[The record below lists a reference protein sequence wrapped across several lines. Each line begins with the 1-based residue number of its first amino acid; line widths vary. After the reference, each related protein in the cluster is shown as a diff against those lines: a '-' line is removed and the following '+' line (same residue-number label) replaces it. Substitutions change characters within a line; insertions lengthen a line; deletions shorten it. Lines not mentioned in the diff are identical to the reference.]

1 MNDLASDT
9 FPLTGNRLIEAS
21 AGTGKTYTITNL
33 YIRLLLGHGRQ
44 RPLPVD
50 SILVLTFTNAAT
62 EELKHRIRQRIV
74 EAKQVFNTADELDD
88 PFLQKL
94 KENSDD
100 PDRDLKRL
108 TAASQLMD
116 DAAIFTIHGF
126 CARVL
131 GEMSFETGILFDQ
144 NLTADRN
151 DLLQIAAEDCFRKQ
165 ILELPG
171 FEREIALELWD
182 SPATLIQKTQQFLF
196 RSNLHIGPPVCDV
209 SEEFTGL
216 SDKIDEIKQRW
227 IDDDI
232 PAILNDAG
240 FRKNSKVISRISAMT
255 SLCQSTDTA
264 DFFSELWEVYS
275 RESLQKALKK
285 DMKLPEHNVLT
296 LIDDVTTE
304 LPILD
309 QVKINLWRQI
319 TDSLKEKIDN
329 LKIRTSELTI
339 DDLLVQV
346 DRALNNNELL
356 AEKLARRWPVALID
370 EFQDTDDLQYRI
382 FSRSWQQRDQDN
394 CLLFIG
400 DPKQAIY
407 QFRGADIYTYINA
420 GKVAD
425 DKSSLSV
432 NWRST
437 ESMVAAINYL
447 FSQNNIFGNANIGY
461 TSNQPSPRAEH
472 MSVIINGASPPP
484 CHISFLQKDMSKSRG
499 RVKCMDHAGE
509 QIVKLLALAD
519 ENAAMINDEP
529 IHAGQI
535 SLLVRD
541 RNDARAA
548 QTALSARGINS
559 VYVTLESVFLQD
571 TAEDLRLILEAVIDP
586 TNDYAIKAALATSL
600 LRSTV
605 EEINGINL
613 DIVKHQEIL
622 SEFQEYHRIWATRD
636 IAPMIEAIITRRRI
650 AENWLHSPGGD
661 RQLTNLR
668 HLAELLQQRST
679 VAPGMRRLLKW
690 FTSEKMAAVSASDE
704 DRQLR
709 LESDED
715 LVKIVTL
722 HAAKGLEF
730 DIVMLPMA
738 GFVAWQNDDEPVL
751 FHKKEGHGREGHED
765 NEALY
770 TTHLNF
776 LPDAD
781 ILETALEEKYE
792 EDMRLLY
799 VAITR
804 SRYLCYLGLT
814 NTDALD
820 NSAISRLLGLTR
832 EENRSV
838 EFLKNN
844 LPGSLFDVS
853 LIDEVSMTKRDETDT
868 NHDAL
873 PTPPPI
879 PEIDNDSW
887 RIHSYTGISRRLR
900 KQEDDNDLVIAA
912 GYGDDDN
919 VTQTALEQQP
929 DRFTLTRGP
938 QVGVVLHS
946 LLEGLDFTAS
956 EDIIRDRCARYLKR
970 LDIIGQEEQWLDVL
984 TAWMSDVIQTP
995 LPDIDGTFRLS
1006 DISLE
1011 DRISE
1016 LEFHFPLR
1024 TSMSFLDILRQHGY
1038 LVALAPEQNV
1048 ILDGMMMG
1056 IIDLVLR
1063 VDGRYYIID
1072 YKSNYLGKGFQQ
1084 YSSDSLDKA
1093 VQDHHYDLQYL
1104 IYSVALHR
1112 YLRSRLPD
1120 YDYDDSFGGVLYL
1133 FLRGMQGTSGDTGIY
1148 RDSPPKSLIMQ
1159 LDEALYETR

>member
-1 MNDLASDT
+1 MIDLASDT

-44 RPLPVD
+44 SPLSVD

-62 EELKHRIRQRIV
+62 DELKHRIRQRIV
-74 EAKQVFNTADELDD
+74 DAKQVFSESNQLED
-88 PFLQKL
+88 PFLQSL
-94 KENSDD
+94 KSESDD
-100 PDRDLKRL
+100 TGRDFKRL

-131 GEMSFETGILFDQ
+131 GELSFETGVLFDQ

-151 DLLQIAAEDCFRKQ
+151 VLLQIAAEDCFRKQ
-165 ILELPG
+165 ILELPEL
-171 FEREIALELWD
+171 EREIALELWN

-196 RSNLHIGPPVCDV
+196 RSNLHIGPPERDV
-209 SEEFTGL
+209 SAECTKLFA
-216 SDKIDEIKQRW
+216 KIDEIKQRW
-227 IDDDI
+227 KEDNL
-232 PAILNDAG
+232 PGILNAAG
-240 FRKNSKVISRISAMT
+240 FSKKSKVITRIDAMT
-255 SLCQSTDTA
+255 SLSQSNGIA
-264 DFFSELWEVYS
+264 DLSSELWDIYS
-275 RESLQKALKK
+275 RESLQKALRKN
-285 DMKLPEHNVLT
+285 MELPEHEVLT
-296 LIDDVTTE
+296 LIDEVSQE
-304 LPILD
+304 KQIIE
-309 QVKINLWRQI
+309 QVKINLWHLI

-346 DRALNNNELL
+346 DRALNNNESL
-356 AEKLARRWPVALID
+356 AGQLASRWPVALID

-382 FSRSWQQRDQDN
+382 FSRSWQQRGKDN
-394 CLLFIG
+394 CLLYIG

-425 DKSSLSV
+425 DKRSLSV

-437 ESMVAAINYL
+437 ESMVAAINHL
-447 FSQNNIFGNANIGY
+447 FGQNNIFGDANIGY
-461 TSNQPSPRAEH
+461 TRNQPSARAEH
-472 MSVIINGASPPP
+472 MSVNINGVSPPP
-484 CHISFLQKDMSKSRG
+484 CQISFLQEVMNKSKG

-509 QIVKLLALAD
+509 QIVQLLALAD
-519 ENAAMINDEP
+519 NNAAMINDKP

-535 SLLVRD
+535 SILVRD

-548 QTALSARGINS
+548 QSALLARGINS

-600 LRSTV
+600 LHSTV
-605 EEINGINL
+605 EEINRINL

-622 SEFQEYHRIWATRD
+622 AEFQEYHRIWATRD
-636 IAPMIEAIITRRRI
+636 IAPMIEAMITRRGI
-650 AENWLHSPGGD
+650 AKNWLHLPDGD

-690 FTSEKMAAVSASDE
+690 FTSEKIATLSASDE

-730 DIVMLPMA
+730 DIVVIPMA
-738 GFVAWQNDDEPVL
+738 GFVSRQNNHEPVL
-751 FHKKEGHGREGHED
+751 FHKKEDHED

-776 LPDAD
+776 LPDAATR
-781 ILETALEEKYE
+781 ETALKEKYE

-804 SRYLCYLGLT
+804 ARYLCYLGLNNT
-814 NTDALD
+814 NELD
-820 NSAISRLLGLTR
+820 NSAISRLLGLTLK
-832 EENRSV
+832 ENRSV
-838 EFLKNN
+838 EFLFDT
-844 LPGSLFDVS
+844 LPGNLFGVS
-853 LIDEVSMTKRDETDT
+853 PISNVSTTKRGDT
-868 NHDAL
+868 NPVKDA
-873 PTPPPI
+873 PPPPPPI

-887 RIHSYTGISRRLR
+887 RIHSYTGVSRRLR
-900 KQEDDNDLVIAA
+900 KQEDDNDLIIAA

-919 VTQTALEQQP
+919 VTQTTPEQQP
-929 DRFTLTRGP
+929 DRFAFPRGP

-956 EDIIRDRCARYLKR
+956 EDTIRDRCARYLKR
-970 LDIIGQEEQWLDVL
+970 LGITSQEELWLDVL
-984 TAWMSDVIQTP
+984 SDWMSDVIQTP
-995 LPDIDGTFRLS
+995 LPDIEGTFRLS
-1006 DISLE
+1006 DVSLE
-1011 DRISE
+1011 NRISE

-1024 TSMSFLDILRQHGY
+1024 TSERFLDLLREQGY
-1038 LVALAPEQNV
+1038 LVAVVPERNV
-1048 ILDGMMMG
+1048 ILDGMMTG

-1063 VDGRYYIID
+1063 VNGRYYIID
-1072 YKSNYLGKGFQQ
+1072 YKSNYLGDGFRQ
-1084 YSSDSLDKA
+1084 YSADSLDVA

-1112 YLRSRLPD
+1112 FLRSRLPD
-1120 YDYDDSFGGVLYL
+1120 YDYDVSFGGVLYL
-1133 FLRGMQGTSGDTGIY
+1133 FLRGMQGTSGETGIY
-1148 RDSPPKSLIMQ
+1148 RDNPPKSLIIQ
-1159 LDEALYETR
+1159 LDEALYESR

>member
-1 MNDLASDT
+1 MIDLASDT

-44 RPLPVD
+44 RPLSVD

-62 EELKHRIRQRIV
+62 DELKHRIRQRIV
-74 EAKQVFNTADELDD
+74 EAKQVFSDSDQLDD
-88 PFLQKL
+88 PFLQSL
-94 KENSDD
+94 KSNSDD

-131 GEMSFETGILFDQ
+131 GELSFETGVLFDQ

-151 DLLQIAAEDCFRKQ
+151 ALLQIAAEDCFRKQ
-165 ILELPG
+165 ILELPE
-171 FEREIALELWD
+171 FEREIALGLWN

-196 RSNLHIGPPVCDV
+196 RSNLHIGPPERDV
-209 SEEFTGL
+209 SAECTKLFA
-216 SDKIDEIKQRW
+216 KIDVIKQRW
-227 IDDDI
+227 IDDNL
-232 PAILNDAG
+232 PGILNAAG
-240 FRKNSKVISRISAMT
+240 FKKNSMVFSRIDAMS
-255 SLCQSTDTA
+255 SLCRSNGIA
-264 DFFSELWEVYS
+264 DLSSELWDVYS
-275 RESLQKALKK
+275 RESLQKALRKN
-285 DMKLPEHNVLT
+285 MELPEHEVLT
-296 LIDDVTTE
+296 LIDEVSLE
-304 LPILD
+304 KQILE
-309 QVKINLWRQI
+309 QVKINLWHLI

-346 DRALNNNELL
+346 DRALNINELL
-356 AEKLARRWPVALID
+356 AEQLARRWPVALID

-382 FSRSWQQRDQDN
+382 FSRSWQQRGKDN

-425 DKSSLSV
+425 EKYSLSV

-437 ESMVAAINYL
+437 EPMVAAINHL
-447 FSQNNIFGNANIGY
+447 FGQKNIFGDDNIGY
-461 TSNQPSPRAEH
+461 TGNQPAARAEH
-472 MSVIINGASPPP
+472 MSVNINGASPPP
-484 CHISFLQKDMSKSRG
+484 CHISFLQEVMSKSKG

-509 QIVKLLALAD
+509 QIVQLLALAD
-519 ENAAMINDEP
+519 NNAAMINDKP

-548 QTALSARGINS
+548 RTALSARGINS

-622 SEFQEYHRIWATRD
+622 AEFQEYHHIWATRD
-636 IAPMIEAIITRRRI
+636 IAPMIEGMINRRGI
-650 AENWLHSPGGD
+650 AENWLHSPDGD

-690 FTSEKMAAVSASDE
+690 FTSEKIATVSASDE

-730 DIVMLPMA
+730 DIVVIPMA
-738 GFVAWQNDDEPVL
+738 GFVSRQKDHEPVL
-751 FHKKEGHGREGHED
+751 FHKKEDHED

-781 ILETALEEKYE
+781 IRETALKEKYE

-804 SRYLCYLGLT
+804 ARYLCYLGLT
-814 NTDALD
+814 NTSELN
-820 NSAISRLLGLTR
+820 NSAISRLLGLTLK
-832 EENRSV
+832 ENRSV
-838 EFLKNN
+838 EFLLNN

-853 LIDEVSMTKRDETDT
+853 FISDVSMTMRGDTDPD
-868 NHDAL
+868 NDA
-873 PTPPPI
+873 PPPPPPI

-887 RIHSYTGISRRLR
+887 RIHSYTGVSRQLR
-900 KQEDDNDLVIAA
+900 KQEDDNDLMIAA
-912 GYGDDDN
+912 GYGDDDD
-919 VTQTALEQQP
+919 VTQTTLEQQP
-929 DRFTLTRGP
+929 DRFAFPRGP
-938 QVGVVLHS
+938 QVGIVLHS

-970 LDIIGQEEQWLDVL
+970 LGITSQEEQWLDVL
-984 TAWMSDVIQTP
+984 SDWMSDVIQTP

-1006 DISLE
+1006 DVSLE

-1024 TSMSFLDILRQHGY
+1024 TSESFLDLLREQGY
-1038 LVALAPEQNV
+1038 LVAVAPERNV
-1048 ILDGMMMG
+1048 ILDGMMTG

-1063 VDGRYYIID
+1063 VNGRYYIID
-1072 YKSNYLGKGFQQ
+1072 YKSNYLGDGFRQ
-1084 YSSDSLDKA
+1084 YSGDSLDEA

-1112 YLRSRLPD
+1112 FLRSRLPD
-1120 YDYDDSFGGVLYL
+1120 YDYDVSFGGVLYL

-1148 RDSPPKSLIMQ
+1148 RDNPPKSLIIQ
-1159 LDEALYETR
+1159 LDEALYESR

>member
-1 MNDLASDT
+1 MINLVSDT
-9 FPLTGNRLIEAS
+9 FPLTGNQLIEAS

-44 RPLPVD
+44 RPLSVD

-62 EELKHRIRQRIV
+62 DELKHRIRQRIV
-74 EAKQVFNTADELDD
+74 EAKQVFNDSDQLDD
-88 PFLQKL
+88 PFLQSL
-94 KENSDD
+94 KSESDD

-131 GEMSFETGILFDQ
+131 GELSFESGVLFDQ

-151 DLLQIAAEDCFRKQ
+151 ALLQIAAEDCFRKQ
-165 ILELPG
+165 ILELPE
-171 FEREIALELWD
+171 FERQIALGLWP
-182 SPATLIQKTQQFLF
+182 SPAALIQKTQQFLF
-196 RSNLHIGPPVCDV
+196 RSNLHIGPPERDV
-209 SEEFTGL
+209 SAECTKLFA
-216 SDKIDEIKQRW
+216 KIDVIKQRW
-227 IDDDI
+227 IDDNL
-232 PAILNDAG
+232 PGILNAAG
-240 FRKNSKVISRISAMT
+240 FRKKRKVISRIDAMT
-255 SLCQSTDTA
+255 SLCLSNGIA
-264 DFFSELWEVYS
+264 DLSSELWDVYS
-275 RESLQKALKK
+275 RVSLQNALRKN
-285 DMKLPEHNVLT
+285 MELPEHEVLT
-296 LIDDVTTE
+296 LIDEVSLE
-304 LPILD
+304 KQILE
-309 QVKINLWRQI
+309 QVKINLWHLI

-329 LKIRTSELTI
+329 LKMRTSELTI

-346 DRALNNNELL
+346 DRALNINESL
-356 AEKLARRWPVALID
+356 AGQLARRWPVALID

-382 FSRSWQQRDQDN
+382 FSRSWQQRGKDN

-425 DKSSLSV
+425 EKYSLSV

-437 ESMVAAINYL
+437 EPMVAAINHL
-447 FSQNNIFGNANIGY
+447 FGQKNIFGDDNIGY
-461 TSNQPSPRAEH
+461 TRNQPAARAEH
-472 MSVIINGASPPP
+472 MSVNINGASPPP
-484 CHISFLQKDMSKSRG
+484 CHISFLQEVMSKSKG

-509 QIVKLLALAD
+509 QIVQLLALAD
-519 ENAAMINDEP
+519 NNAAMINDKP

-548 QTALSARGINS
+548 QTALLARGINS
-559 VYVTLESVFLQD
+559 VYVTLESVFFQD

-600 LRSTV
+600 LHSTV
-605 EEINGINL
+605 EEIKAINL

-622 SEFQEYHRIWATRD
+622 AEFQEYHHIWATRD
-636 IAPMIEAIITRRRI
+636 IAPMIEAMITRRGI
-650 AENWLHSPGGD
+650 AENWLHLPDGD

-690 FTSEKMAAVSASDE
+690 FTSEKIATVSASDE

-730 DIVMLPMA
+730 DIVVIPMA
-738 GFVAWQNDDEPVL
+738 GFISRQNDHEPVL
-751 FHKKEGHGREGHED
+751 FHIKEDHED

-781 ILETALEEKYE
+781 IRETALKEKYE

-804 SRYLCYLGLT
+804 ARYLCYLSLT
-814 NTDALD
+814 NTSELN
-820 NSAISRLLGLTR
+820 NSAISRLLGLTLK
-832 EENRSV
+832 ENRSV
-838 EFLKNN
+838 EFLLNN

-853 LIDEVSMTKRDETDT
+853 LIADVSMTKRADTDPD
-868 NHDAL
+868 NDA
-873 PTPPPI
+873 PPPPPPI

-887 RIHSYTGISRRLR
+887 RIHSYTGVSRRLR
-900 KQEDDNDLVIAA
+900 KQEDDNDLMIAA
-912 GYGDDDN
+912 GYGDDDD
-919 VTQTALEQQP
+919 VTQTTLEQQP
-929 DRFTLTRGP
+929 DRFAFPRGP
-938 QVGVVLHS
+938 QVGIVLHS

-970 LDIIGQEEQWLDVL
+970 LGITSQEEHWLDVL
-984 TAWMSDVIQTP
+984 SDWMSDVIQTP

-1006 DISLE
+1006 NVSIE

-1024 TSMSFLDILRQHGY
+1024 TSESFLDLLREQGY
-1038 LVALAPEQNV
+1038 LVTVAPERNV
-1048 ILDGMMMG
+1048 ILDGMMTG

-1063 VDGRYYIID
+1063 VNGRYYIID
-1072 YKSNYLGKGFQQ
+1072 YKSNYLGDGFRQ
-1084 YSSDSLDKA
+1084 YSGDSLDEA

-1112 YLRSRLPD
+1112 FLRSRLPD
-1120 YDYDDSFGGVLYL
+1120 YDYDVSFGGVLYL

-1148 RDSPPKSLIMQ
+1148 RDNPPKSLIMQ
-1159 LDEALYETR
+1159 LDEALYEPR

>member
-1 MNDLASDT
+1 MIDLASDT

-44 RPLPVD
+44 RPLSVD

-62 EELKHRIRQRIV
+62 DELKHRIRQRIV
-74 EAKQVFNTADELDD
+74 EAKQVFSDADELDD
-88 PFLQKL
+88 PFLKSL
-94 KENSDD
+94 KSNSDD

-131 GEMSFETGILFDQ
+131 GELSFETGVLFDQ

-151 DLLQIAAEDCFRKQ
+151 ALLQIAAEDCFRKQ
-165 ILELPG
+165 ILELPD
-171 FEREIALELWD
+171 FERQIALGLWP
-182 SPATLIQKTQQFLF
+182 SPAALIQKTQQFLF
-196 RSNLHIGPPVCDV
+196 RSNLHIGPPERDV
-209 SEEFTGL
+209 SAECTKLFA
-216 SDKIDEIKQRW
+216 KIDEIKQRW
-227 IDDDI
+227 KDDNL
-232 PAILNDAG
+232 PGILNAAG
-240 FRKNSKVISRISAMT
+240 FKKNSKVFSRINAMT
-255 SLCQSTDTA
+255 SLCLSNGIA
-264 DFFSELWEVYS
+264 DLSSELWDVYS
-275 RESLQKALKK
+275 RESLQNAIRK
-285 DMKLPEHNVLT
+285 DMELPEHEVLT
-296 LIDDVTTE
+296 LIDEVS
-304 LPILD
+304 LGKQILE
-309 QVKINLWRQI
+309 QVKINLWRLI
-319 TDSLKEKIDN
+319 TDSLRGKIDN

-346 DRALNNNELL
+346 DRALNINESL
-356 AEKLARRWPVALID
+356 AGQLARRWPVALID

-382 FSRSWQQRDQDN
+382 FSRSWQQRGKDN

-425 DKSSLSV
+425 EKYSLSV

-437 ESMVAAINYL
+437 EPMVAAINHL
-447 FSQNNIFGNANIGY
+447 FGQNNIFGDANIGY
-461 TSNQPSPRAEH
+461 TANQPAARAEH

-484 CHISFLQKDMSKSRG
+484 CHISFLQEVMSKSKG

-509 QIVKLLALAD
+509 QIVQLLALAD
-519 ENAAMINDEP
+519 NNAAMINDKP

-548 QTALSARGINS
+548 RTALSARGINS

-600 LRSTV
+600 LHSTV

-622 SEFQEYHRIWATRD
+622 AEFQEYHRIWATRD
-636 IAPMIEAIITRRRI
+636 IAPMIEAMITRRGI
-650 AENWLHSPGGD
+650 AENWLHLPDGD

-679 VAPGMRRLLKW
+679 AAPGMRRLLKW
-690 FTSEKMAAVSASDE
+690 FTSEKIATVSASDE

-730 DIVMLPMA
+730 DIVVIPMA
-738 GFVAWQNDDEPVL
+738 GFVSRQNDNEPVL
-751 FHKKEGHGREGHED
+751 FHKKEDRED

-781 ILETALEEKYE
+781 IRETALKEKYE

-804 SRYLCYLGLT
+804 ARYLCYLGLRNT
-814 NTDALD
+814 NELD
-820 NSAISRLLGLTR
+820 NSAISRLLGLTLK
-832 EENRSV
+832 ENRSV
-838 EFLKNN
+838 EFLFDN
-844 LPGSLFDVS
+844 LPGSLFGVS
-853 LIDEVSMTKRDETDT
+853 LISDVSMTKRGDTDPD
-868 NHDAL
+868 NDA
-873 PTPPPI
+873 PPPPPPV

-887 RIHSYTGISRRLR
+887 RIHSYTGVSRRLR
-900 KQEDDNDLVIAA
+900 KQEDDNDLIIAA

-919 VTQTALEQQP
+919 VTQTTLEQQP
-929 DRFTLTRGP
+929 DRFAFPRGP
-938 QVGVVLHS
+938 QVGVVLHG

-956 EDIIRDRCARYLKR
+956 EDTIRDRCARYLKR
-970 LDIIGQEEQWLDVL
+970 LGITSQEELWLDVL
-984 TAWMSDVIQTP
+984 SDWMSDVIQTP

-1006 DISLE
+1006 DVSLE

-1024 TSMSFLDILRQHGY
+1024 TSESFLDLLRQHGY
-1038 LVALAPEQNV
+1038 LVAVAPEQYV
-1048 ILDGMMMG
+1048 ILDGMMTG

-1072 YKSNYLGKGFQQ
+1072 YKSNYLGDGFKQ
-1084 YSSDSLDKA
+1084 YSGDSLDEA

-1112 YLRSRLPD
+1112 FLRSRLPD
-1120 YDYDDSFGGVLYL
+1120 YDYDVSFGGVLYL

-1148 RDSPPKSLIMQ
+1148 RDNPPKSLIMQ
-1159 LDEALYETR
+1159 LDEALYEPR